1 MKKYI
6 SGFLLSIF
14 LAVTLA
20 FAQTDLY
27 DVHIAKEKN
36 KTNII
41 IAVIIGVT
49 IGGSIIFASYNKKK
63 KQWNSQT

>member
-14 LAVTLA
+14 LVVTLA
-20 FAQTDLY
+20 FAQTESNY
-27 DVHIAKEKN
+27 MDVHIAKEKN

-49 IGGSIIFASYNKKK
+49 IGGSIIFASYNKREKGD
-63 KQWNSQT
+63 